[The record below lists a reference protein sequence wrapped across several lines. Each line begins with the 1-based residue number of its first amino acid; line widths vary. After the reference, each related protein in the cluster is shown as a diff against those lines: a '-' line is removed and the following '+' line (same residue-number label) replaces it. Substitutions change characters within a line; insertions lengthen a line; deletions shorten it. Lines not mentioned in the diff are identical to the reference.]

1 MSNQRGTFAKR
12 QREME
17 LKDRARAKEERRAA
31 RRSEPR
37 ISKGP
42 EIAWEEAVNP
52 TATVD
57 NAAPGVSV
65 VPTDDSAD

>member
-17 LKDRARAKEERRAA
+17 LKDKARQKEARRAA
-31 RRSEPR
+31 RADRRDQGSNGG
-37 ISKGP
+37 GP
-42 EIAWEEAVNP
+42 AWDEAVR
-52 TATVD
+52 ATVTPD
-57 NAAPGVSV
+57 APTNSV